1 MSEAEDTYTLAQTAK
16 ILRLSEPQ
24 IIQLITEGD
33 LAGAMDEGGQWR
45 IPRRAVHDRLGNRLV
60 ANPPRASKGAPMT
73 READFYTPGEAASL
87 LGLTEYTVLGLL
99 TTGQL
104 EGQQDEQA
112 RWRIPASTIDDAAR
126 RTAGT
131 DAPPDP
137 SAEETIAMAPVSSEP
152 QASEETIELESVA
165 GRTSRTPSTH
175 DEGEGRTETPG
186 GDAGGSSDDREGRT
200 RPPSGDSGGSSVDE
214 GWVTTKV
221 AAEAIGV
228 TPRTIRTYIH
238 EGELEGKVEQEG
250 INKRLLVSIA
260 SLDELRMRRET
271 EGKFRPQ
278 RVPSS
283 AREKGEGDVAEVIRD
298 LTTRLEERAA
308 EAASLRTRLEL
319 TAEAESTLKERVA
332 KLEEELEA
340 ERSKGFWR
348 RLFGG

>member
-1 MSEAEDTYTLAQTAK
+1 MSEAEDTYTLAQAAK

-24 IIQLITEGD
+24 IIQLITEGV
-33 LAGAMDEGGQWR
+33 LAGAMDEGGRWL
-45 IPRRAVHDRLGNRLV
+45 IPRRAVHDRLGTRLAV
-60 ANPPRASKGAPMT
+60 KPPRTLQAAPTT
-73 READFYTPGEAASL
+73 READFYTPGEAAQL
-87 LGLTEYTVLGLL
+87 LGLSEFTVLGML

-112 RWRIPASTIDDAAR
+112 RWWIPASTIDDAAR
-126 RTAGT
+126 RSSGT

-137 SAEETIAMAPVSSEP
+137 SAEETIAMVPVSSEP

-165 GRTSRTPSTH
+165 GRAPRTPSTH
-175 DEGEGRTETPG
+175 DEGEGRTEPPS
-186 GDAGGSSDDREGRT
+186 GDPVGSSEEREGRT
-200 RPPSGDSGGSSVDE
+200 QPPCGDPGRSSVDQ

-260 SLDELRMRRET
+260 SLDELRVRRET
-271 EGKFRPQ
+271 EGKFRPH
-278 RVPSS
+278 RGSSS

-298 LTTRLEERAA
+298 LTARLEERVA

-319 TAEAESTLKERVA
+319 TTEAESTLKERVA

-348 RLFGG
+348 RLFRG

>member
-1 MSEAEDTYTLAQTAK
+1 MSEAEDTYTPAQAAN

-24 IIQLITEGD
+24 IIQLITDGD
-33 LAGAMDEGGQWR
+33 LAGAMDEGGRWR
-45 IPRRAVHDRLGNRLV
+45 IPRRAVHDWLGNQL
-60 ANPPRASKGAPMT
+60 ADKPPRTHNDEPMS
-73 READFYTPGEAASL
+73 READFYSPGEAARL
-87 LGLTEYTVLGLL
+87 LGLAEFTVLGLL
-99 TTGQL
+99 ATGQL

-112 RWRIPASTIDDAAR
+112 RWWIPASTIYDATR
-126 RTAGT
+126 RSSGT

-137 SAEETIAMAPVSSEP
+137 SAEETIAMPPVSSEP
-152 QASEETIELESVA
+152 QASEQPVELAA
-165 GRTSRTPSTH
+165 GAAPVRQTPSTD
-175 DEGEGRTETPG
+175 DEGEGRTDPPG
-186 GDAGGSSDDREGRT
+186 GDPRGSSGEREGRT
-200 RPPSGDSGGSSVDE
+200 QVPIGDSVGSSVDQ

-221 AAEAIGV
+221 AAQALGV

-250 INKRLLVSIA
+250 INKRLLVSIP
-260 SLDELRMRRET
+260 SLDELRVRRET
-271 EGKFRPQ
+271 EEKFRPQ
-278 RVPSS
+278 RGSSS

-298 LTTRLEERAA
+298 LTARLEERAA

>member
-1 MSEAEDTYTLAQTAK
+1 MSEAEDTYTLAQAAK
-16 ILRLSEPQ
+16 VLRLSEPQ
-24 IIQLITEGD
+24 IIQLITEGV
-33 LAGAMDEGGQWR
+33 LAGAMDEGGRWR
-45 IPRRAVHDRLGNRLV
+45 IPRRAVHDRLGNRLAV
-60 ANPPRASKGAPMT
+60 KPPRTHRTAPTT
-73 READFYTPGEAASL
+73 READFYTPGEAAQL
-87 LGLTEYTVLGLL
+87 LRLTEFAVLGML

-112 RWRIPASTIDDAAR
+112 RWWIPASTIDHAAR
-126 RTAGT
+126 RSSGT

-137 SAEETIAMAPVSSEP
+137 SAEETIAMAPVSTEP

-165 GRTSRTPSTH
+165 GRASRTPSTH
-175 DEGEGRTETPG
+175 DEGEGRTRPSV
-186 GDAGGSSDDREGRT
+186 GDH
-200 RPPSGDSGGSSVDE
+200 GGSSVDE

-238 EGELEGKVEQEG
+238 EGELQGKVEQEG

-278 RVPSS
+278 RGSYS

-298 LTTRLEERAA
+298 LTARLEERAA

>member
-1 MSEAEDTYTLAQTAK
+1 MSEAEDTYTPAQAAK

-24 IIQLITEGD
+24 IMQLITDGD
-33 LAGAMDEGGQWR
+33 LAGAMDEGGRWR
-45 IPRRAVHDRLGNRLV
+45 IPRRAVHDRLGNRLAV
-60 ANPPRASKGAPMT
+60 KPPRTHHDAPMS
-73 READFYTPGEAASL
+73 READFYTPGEAARL
-87 LGLTEYTVLGLL
+87 MGLTEFTVLGLL
-99 TTGQL
+99 ATGQL
-104 EGQQDEQA
+104 KGQQDEQA
-112 RWRIPASTIDDAAR
+112 RWWIPASTIDDAAR
-126 RTAGT
+126 RSIGT
-131 DAPPDP
+131 DDPPDP

-165 GRTSRTPSTH
+165 GLASRTPSTH
-175 DEGEGRTETPG
+175 DEGEGRIEPPG
-186 GDAGGSSDDREGRT
+186 GDPGGSSDEGEGRT
-200 RPPSGDSGGSSVDE
+200 RPPVGDHGGSSVDE

-278 RVPSS
+278 RGSSS

-298 LTTRLEERAA
+298 LTARLEERAA

-332 KLEEELEA
+332 KLEEELDA